1 MEVLIPII
9 ALGGLALSMK
19 DTPQQENPPSS
30 HPKNKAARNLQKA
43 KEGYANI
50 TPLSPSDY
58 PAPKTKNRA
67 AEGTNYSSYN
77 NPNDATEKYFDQ
89 HNYYQNEIRGKK
101 VGNNMN
107 QVHSLTGSYVDENNF
122 SHNNMIP
129 FNGSKTTQ
137 HTLDGTRSDTMLDN
151 MSGGGSQYI
160 KKQERAPL
168 FQPQDNV
175 QLSHGQPNM
184 NDFFQSR
191 TNPGLKFNNM
201 KPFESEMVAP
211 GLDAGYNTQGVG
223 GLNAGM
229 EARESYMPRN
239 VDQLRVATNPKQEY
253 TLDNHQ
259 GPAASNVKNLGI
271 MGKMEQHKPD
281 TYFEQSQD
289 RWLKTT
295 GEIKASTSRPT
306 QEVHDTA
313 RMHSESYTGVASI
326 ANNGSTYIKGEHTP
340 SHRQELG
347 TTPITNLQGP
357 YAGFNTSGVKNSYK
371 HYTNNRDLNNKAGGT
386 TYGSG
391 FTNAIS
397 AITAPI
403 TQMLNPTKKQE
414 VINNMRVYGNA
425 GSTVEREQVF
435 NSDDVA
441 PTTVKETTLYAPNAN
456 MQNQGSD
463 AYLVSQHQSIDNQRD
478 TTTLPFTG
486 NAGGSSTKYGQ
497 TSYMSNNN
505 QHNNEKKEQTIK
517 GRTNGGNM
525 QLFNA
530 NMHVNIAKR
539 DEDRSN
545 NRMWAPSNMPQQP
558 MSKELYG
565 KMIEPSQSKQNIE
578 VERMDPDLLNAF
590 RKNPYTQSL
599 QSTALR

>member
-1 MEVLIPII
+1 MEVLIPVV

-19 DTPQQENPPSS
+19 DTDQKEKAPSS
-30 HPKNKAARNLQKA
+30 HTKNKAIRNLEKA
-43 KEGYANI
+43 KEGYTNMK
-50 TPLSPSDY
+50 PLSPQDY
-58 PAPKTKNRA
+58 PVQKPKNKA
-67 AEGTNYSSYN
+67 VHGTDYSPYN
-77 NPNDATEKYFDQ
+77 NPNDATAKYFDQ
-89 HNYYQNEIRGKK
+89 NSYYQNEIRGKK
-101 VGNNMN
+101 VGTNVN
-107 QVHSLTGSYVDENNF
+107 QVYSLTGSYVDESNF
-122 SHNNMIP
+122 AHNNMTP
-129 FNGSKTTQ
+129 FYGSKTTQ
-137 HTLDGTRSDTMLDN
+137 QTLDGTRSDSMLDN

-168 FQPQDNV
+168 FQPQDNI

-191 TNPGLKFNNM
+191 ANPSLKFNNM

-211 GLDAGYNTQGVG
+211 GLNAGYTSQGAG

-229 EARESYMPRN
+229 EARDAYMPRS
-239 VDQLRVATNPKQEY
+239 VDDLRVATNPKLEY
-253 TLDNHQ
+253 NLDNHQ
-259 GPAASNVKNLGI
+259 GPAAASVKNIGV

-281 TYFEQSQD
+281 TFFQQSED

-295 GEIKASTSRPT
+295 SEIKAQTSRPK

-313 RMHSESYTGVASI
+313 RMHSESYTGVAVS
-326 ANNGSTYIKGEHTP
+326 ANKSANYVKGKFMPAHK
-340 SHRQELG
+340 QELG
-347 TTPITNLQGP
+347 TTPITNLRGP
-357 YAGFNTSGVKNSYK
+357 DAGFNTSGVKNNYDQC
-371 HYTNNRDLNNKAGGT
+371 TNNRDLNNKAGT

-391 FTNAIS
+391 FTNAIG
-397 AITAPI
+397 AITAPL

-435 NSDDVA
+435 NPNDVA
-441 PTTVKETTLYAPNAN
+441 PTTVKETTIHAPNTY

-463 AYLVSQHQSIDNQRD
+463 AYLVTQHQSIENQRD

-497 TSYMSNNN
+497 TSYMSNYN
-505 QHNNEKKEQTIK
+505 QNNNEKKEQTIQ
-517 GRTNGGNM
+517 GRTNNGNM
-525 QLFNA
+525 QLFNS
-530 NMHVNIAKR
+530 NVHVNTSKR
-539 DEDRSN
+539 DEDRNN
-545 NRMWAPSNMPQQP
+545 NRMWAPSNMPQQS

-565 KMIEPSQSKQNIE
+565 KMIEPSQPKQNIE
-578 VERMDPDLLNAF
+578 IERMEPDLLNAF

-599 QSTALR
+599 NSTALR

>member
-1 MEVLIPII
+1 MEVLIPIV

-50 TPLSPSDY
+50 TPFSPSDY

-201 KPFESEMVAP
+201 KPFE
-211 GLDAGYNTQGVG
+211 
-223 GLNAGM
+223 
-229 EARESYMPRN
+229 
-239 VDQLRVATNPKQEY
+239 
-253 TLDNHQ
+253 
-259 GPAASNVKNLGI
+259 
-271 MGKMEQHKPD
+271 
-281 TYFEQSQD
+281 
-289 RWLKTT
+289 
-295 GEIKASTSRPT
+295 
-306 QEVHDTA
+306 
-313 RMHSESYTGVASI
+313 
-326 ANNGSTYIKGEHTP
+326 
-340 SHRQELG
+340 
-347 TTPITNLQGP
+347 
-357 YAGFNTSGVKNSYK
+357 
-371 HYTNNRDLNNKAGGT
+371 
-386 TYGSG
+386 
-391 FTNAIS
+391 
-397 AITAPI
+397 
-403 TQMLNPTKKQE
+403 
-414 VINNMRVYGNA
+414 
-425 GSTVEREQVF
+425 
-435 NSDDVA
+435 
-441 PTTVKETTLYAPNAN
+441 
-456 MQNQGSD
+456 
-463 AYLVSQHQSIDNQRD
+463 
-478 TTTLPFTG
+478 
-486 NAGGSSTKYGQ
+486 
-497 TSYMSNNN
+497 
-505 QHNNEKKEQTIK
+505 
-517 GRTNGGNM
+517 
-525 QLFNA
+525 
-530 NMHVNIAKR
+530 KR
-539 DEDRSN
+539 DGCS
-545 NRMWAPSNMPQQP
+545 W
-558 MSKELYG
+558 
-565 KMIEPSQSKQNIE
+565 
-578 VERMDPDLLNAF
+578 
-590 RKNPYTQSL
+590 T
-599 QSTALR
+599 